1 MVDASPLLL
10 VFGSGDEVD
19 QFGRS
24 GSRMYV
30 RGSSD
35 LGRLI
40 QNRDIIRRL
49 LVSPEGGQVDFSPYP
64 VIVNMITEAEN
75 NAKVLENLRR
85 LLTGVR
91 SRVINPPEAVLR
103 TTRDEVAAML
113 DGIPGLVVPKTVRLA
128 GNHEAAAQTIRNGGI
143 NGPIIVREAGTHTGK
158 SVTLYETAE
167 EAASALNAGQ
177 DYIATQFH
185 DFASSDGIYRKY
197 RLFFIGDR
205 MILRHMYASDHW
217 NVHSSDRPRFMAP
230 RPDIVAEER
239 ALIERDE
246 PFGPRARAVFQAI
259 RDRMPLDFFGLD
271 FGFTLDGD
279 VLLFEANATMSFFPF
294 SNDPQF
300 QYLRRSLEPAQAA
313 FQELVAL
320 GEGEEASAAQLPI
333 NLA

>member
-1 MVDASPLLL
+1 
-10 VFGSGDEVD
+10 
-19 QFGRS
+19 
-24 GSRMYV
+24 MYV

-40 QNRDIIRRL
+40 QDRDIIRRL
-49 LVSPEGGQVDFSPYP
+49 LVSPEGGQVDFRPYP
-64 VIVNMITEAEN
+64 VIVNVITEAEN

-85 LLTGVR
+85 LLIGVR
-91 SRVINPPEAVLR
+91 SRVINPPDAVLR

-143 NGPIIVREAGTHTGK
+143 DGPIIVREVGTHTGK
-158 SVTLYETAE
+158 SVTLYDSAE
-167 EAASALNAGQ
+167 DAASALNAGQ

-185 DFASSDGIYRKY
+185 DFANNDRIYRKY
-197 RLFFIGDR
+197 RLFLIGNR

-217 NVHSSDRPRFMAP
+217 NVHSSDRPRFMAS
-230 RPDIVAEER
+230 RPEIVAEEL
-239 ALIERDE
+239 ALIEQDE
-246 PFGPRARAVFQAI
+246 PFRPRARAVFQAI

-300 QYLRRSLEPAQAA
+300 QYLRRSFEPAQAA
-313 FQELVAL
+313 FQELVGV
-320 GEGEEASAAQLPI
+320 GEGGQAAAVQIPI
-333 NLA
+333 SLA

>member
-1 MVDASPLLL
+1 
-10 VFGSGDEVD
+10 
-19 QFGRS
+19 
-24 GSRMYV
+24 MYV

-40 QNRDIIRRL
+40 PNRDIIRRL
-49 LVSPEGGQVDFSPYP
+49 LVSPEGGQMDFSPYP

-85 LLTGVR
+85 LLTGVQ

-103 TTRDEVAAML
+103 TTRDQVAAML
-113 DGIPGLVVPKTVRLA
+113 DGILGLVVPKTVRLA
-128 GNHEAAAQTIRNGGI
+128 GNHQSAANTIRDAGI
-143 NGPIIVREAGTHTGK
+143 DAPIIVREVGTHTGK
-158 SVTLYETAE
+158 SVVLYDSVE
-167 EAASALNAGQ
+167 EAASALNPGR

-185 DFASSDGIYRKY
+185 NFASSDAIYRKY
-197 RLFFIGDR
+197 RLFFIGR
-205 MILRHMYASDHW
+205 RTILRHMYASDHW

-230 RPDIVAEER
+230 RPEIIAEER
-239 ALIERDE
+239 ALIVQDE
-246 PFGPRARAVFQAI
+246 PFGPSARSVFQAI

-271 FGFTLDGD
+271 FGFTPDGD

-313 FQELVAL
+313 FQELVAV
-320 GEGEEASAAQLPI
+320 GEGEEASTTQMPI
-333 NLA
+333 KLA